1 MADPLRSISVVLLG
15 VTACAWLD
23 GIAEAQL
30 TPYNPYADSQESQ
43 PPVAADGTLNWGSFY
58 KSAAMQKSYERL
70 WNMGACRGNSKSITI
85 PVERNKLAINTLP
98 EVTFSGRVRGTAGTS
113 RGGLIAF
120 AEGGAVDDS
129 EAPVIVAQLHPAGV
143 THLQIGGPMPLAALH
158 PGMTV
163 RLRAQ
168 VDDKGRATAPVR
180 AIDVVSPPD
189 GFVPDAVR
197 PGAPGTIVG
206 DVQRITDRL
215 LVVQVAAGRL
225 RRLSIPLSAET
236 SVAVVDSSRLDLVSP
251 GDSLEV
257 TGRRWTGDGCMGA
270 ATVFASR
277 LVVKKPAPVP
287 DGHDPLAS
295 GTK

>member
-1 MADPLRSISVVLLG
+1 MAHPLRSISIVLLG
-15 VTACAWLD
+15 VVACAWL
-23 GIAEAQL
+23 GGVAEAQL
-30 TPYNPYADSQESQ
+30 TPYNPYAESQELQ

-98 EVTFSGRVRGTAGTS
+98 EATFSGRVRGTAGTS

-143 THLQIGGPMPLAALH
+143 THLQIGGPMALAALH

-236 SVAVVDSSRLDLVSP
+236 SVTVVDSSRLDLVSP

-287 DGHDPLAS
+287 DGHDPLGS